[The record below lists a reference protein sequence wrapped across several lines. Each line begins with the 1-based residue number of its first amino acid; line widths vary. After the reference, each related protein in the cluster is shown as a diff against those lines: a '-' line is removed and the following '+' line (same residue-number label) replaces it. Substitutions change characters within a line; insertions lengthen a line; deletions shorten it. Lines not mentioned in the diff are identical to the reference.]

1 MNMMPD
7 MMKPFMTQSLKIRVM
22 LYSFARTLFWYI
34 DIVTLRGCHQF
45 LSSNDVL
52 SVVGLVVC
60 FVVRTARAMVR
71 TPKPALR
78 ELQVSVRGSDK
89 LVVV

>member
-1 MNMMPD
+1 MQIVVQKRKLNLASVVSL
-7 MMKPFMTQSLKIRVM
+7 TQLGQSKRAAIFRRH
-22 LYSFARTLFWYI
+22 FQI
-34 DIVTLRGCHQF
+34 HIVTLRGCHQF

-78 ELQVSVRGSDK
+78 ELQVSV
-89 LVVV
+89 